1 MARKG
6 SKASTRKRIC
16 KVSIYQHHGCWW
28 IYYRDHGKSVR
39 GNPAYPARRYYLLD
53 WLNPFSTACFH
64 NWDHTACPHCGVM
77 LRINYS
83 YEHNGF
89 DGPSVCKA
97 CTRDL
102 PTWESDHAD
111 GGVYSARPRYPMR
124 LR

>member
-1 MARKG
+1 MHLKCPKNACQHIFDTKDR
-6 SKASTRKRIC
+6 TRFSLFKC
-16 KVSIYQHHGCWW
+16 EKCGFVF
-28 IYYRDHGKSVR
+28 R
-39 GNPAYPARRYYLLD
+39 GIHANPARRYYLFD
-53 WLNPFSTACFH
+53 WVNPFSTACFH

-83 YEHNGF
+83 HEHTGF

-111 GGVYSARPRYPMR
+111 GAVYSARPRYPMR
-124 LR
+124 